1 MVVASGECRG
11 EAMCIAAGRL
21 NSMNGQPSTP
31 QWAPMNL
38 EALGCIKLYLLYLHS
53 VFLLPQSHTEH
64 ADLPRSVE
72 KATSDG
78 MFMRFMCSVH
88 FCALCCV
95 VGSSFAHFV
104 ISKLE
109 APAKPTTPSG
119 VGGSAFQ
126 TVNPGDSL
134 FLPRFR
140 KLAIWR
146 ETHRIV
152 TNSVYF
158 MIVSHHAS
166 ATPKTRSSTAWSLP
180 ELIPA

>member
-1 MVVASGECRG
+1 MASPPRRSG
-11 EAMCIAAGRL
+11 
-21 NSMNGQPSTP
+21 P
-31 QWAPMNL
+31 QEP
-38 EALGCIKLYLLYLHS
+38 GSFGLYLHS
-53 VFLLPQSHTEH
+53 VFLFPQLHTQSTQTYRGLWRRQLLTGCLCGLCVLRISVRFAKALH
-64 ADLPRSVE
+64 LHIFSGACKAHDAFRSWRHF
-72 KATSDG
+72 SDCKYG
-78 MFMRFMCSVH
+78 RVRKLRMPMF
-88 FCALCCV
+88 A
-95 VGSSFAHFV
+95 
-104 ISKLE
+104 KLH
-109 APAKPTTPSG
+109 
-119 VGGSAFQ
+119 
-126 TVNPGDSL
+126 GDSL

>member
-1 MVVASGECRG
+1 MHRCRTA
-11 EAMCIAAGRL
+11 EFNEWSALHAAVGP
-21 NSMNGQPSTP
+21 NEPGS
-31 QWAPMNL
+31 
-38 EALGCIKLYLLYLHS
+38 LYLHS

-78 MFMRFMCSVH
+78 MFMRFMYVH
-88 FCALCCV
+88 FCAMCCV